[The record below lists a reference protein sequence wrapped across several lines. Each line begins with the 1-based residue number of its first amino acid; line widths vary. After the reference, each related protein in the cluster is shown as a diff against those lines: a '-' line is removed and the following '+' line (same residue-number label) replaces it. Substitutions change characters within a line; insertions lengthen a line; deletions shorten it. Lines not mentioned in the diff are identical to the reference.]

1 MNAEEV
7 KQIVDYIREVYGI
20 NGTIIITDIPLCD

>member
-20 NGTIIITDIPLCD
+20 NDTITITDIPLCD